1 MLITFVTLLKPN
13 LFTMLNIDDFTL
25 KLQTILDYYS
35 LTASAFADKIG
46 VQRSSL
52 SHLLSGRNKPSLD
65 FVLKISEEFPEVDLY
80 WLLQGKGEFPKDTIH
95 EDTKNDVFNNQKPF
109 NVKSDLFNQ
118 QDNQQENLNTEN
130 DSAKEIANLI
140 ENTNTIINQLGVGI
154 EKIVVFYND
163 GTFKQYIQKK

>member
-1 MLITFVTLLKPN
+1 
-13 LFTMLNIDDFTL
+13 MLNTEDFTY

-52 SHLLSGRNKPSLD
+52 SHLLSGRNKPSLE
-65 FVLKISEEFPEVDLY
+65 FVLKISDVFPEVDLY
-80 WLLQGKGEFPKDTIH
+80 WLLLDKGEFPKEGD
-95 EDTKNDVFNNQKPF
+95 
-109 NVKSDLFNQ
+109 SD
-118 QDNQQENLNTEN
+118 
-130 DSAKEIANLI
+130 
-140 ENTNTIINQLGVGI
+140 NTITEILNKPSTSTIETNLFDQTEIQEESFSKENKTEAEISKSIEYINSKVNQIDVAV